1 MKECVG
7 QMLGCKEVCGL
18 MIFIFYMLGLDII
31 KCEYVVFGMKVNFL
45 LFDDIDQLVLFKELI
60 EGLIED
66 DKVFL

>member
-1 MKECVG
+1 
-7 QMLGCKEVCGL
+7 

-45 LFDDIDQLVLFKELI
+45 LFDDIDQFVLFKELI